1 MLLWEAYIRQAVH
14 KVQLLKKV
22 RVGTMKTKTKKW
34 AGVFSVLLSS
44 SFVLSACGGQEDTAS
59 TEPVKQQDLK
69 NIKIEKIAATDK
81 TKVPDKAKN
90 RKDTLVVGINKP
102 GGVFLPYFQQN
113 GWDGNVT
120 SVIFASLV
128 STDKQGKPIPELAEK
143 WDVSSDQLTY
153 TFHLRKDL
161 KFSDGSPL
169 TADDVAF
176 TLTLLHDKAYEGEI
190 DISQYAV
197 KGGKEYKEGKAT
209 SIEGLQVI
217 DPQTIKITTEKVNS
231 QTLTA
236 LGGPVLS
243 KAYYGKDYKQNT
255 SLDYLKELYGKPIA
269 AGPYKFEKYIPG
281 QEVRFVANENYYAGK
296 PKIPNFIY
304 KITAGDTKLQ
314 LFQTGEVDYTGL
326 GTGDEILEQAKGL
339 QFANIQ
345 IETAASFSYIYMNN
359 NKPYLKDKKV
369 RQALIYGLDR
379 KKYVDTALKG
389 YGTVA
394 NVPIHPTSWAYTE
407 EGVNKY
413 EYDKEK
419 AKKLL
424 DEAGWKVGSDGVR
437 EKDGQKLKLSYF
449 GPSSAKD
456 SDLLIPIAKENY
468 KEIGVEFNPEFMDFN
483 TMLSKVNKGDY
494 DLASVSTPI
503 TSDPSE
509 TAGEY
514 LSGVNEKSLG
524 YKNAKV
530 DELIKKGIE
539 TVDIEKRKPIYKELY
554 KELSDDPPVILLNYR
569 RTITGYNGNIKGI
582 DPEKYN
588 SISANLPV
596 LSIEK

>member
-1 MLLWEAYIRQAVH
+1 M
-14 KVQLLKKV
+14 KK
-22 RVGTMKTKTKKW
+22 KTKKW
-34 AGVFSVLLSS
+34 AGVFSVLMSS
-44 SFVLSACGGQEDTAS
+44 SLVLSACGGQEDAAS

-69 NIKIEKIAATDK
+69 NVKIEKIAATDK

-90 RKDTLVVGINKP
+90 RKDTLVVGISKP

-176 TLTLLHDKAYEGEI
+176 TLTLLHDKAYEGEV

-209 SIEGLQVI
+209 SIEGIQVV

-231 QTLTA
+231 QA
-236 LGGPVLS
+236 IFVLGGTVLS

-255 SLDYLKELYGKPIA
+255 SLDYLKDLYGNPLA

-296 PKIPNFIY
+296 PKIQNFIY
-304 KITAGDTKLQ
+304 KITSGDTKLQ
-314 LFQTGEVDYTGL
+314 LFQTGEVDHTGL
-326 GTGDEILEQAKGL
+326 GTGDEVLEQAKAL
-339 QFANIQ
+339 EFANIQ
-345 IETAASFSYIYMNN
+345 IETAPSFSYIYMNN

-424 DEAGWKVGSDGVR
+424 DEAGWKVGSDGIR

-514 LSGVNEKSLG
+514 LSTANETSLG

-530 DELIKKGIE
+530 DELIQKGIE

-596 LSIEK
+596 LSFEK

>member
-1 MLLWEAYIRQAVH
+1 
-14 KVQLLKKV
+14 
-22 RVGTMKTKTKKW
+22 MKTKTKKW

-296 PKIPNFIY
+296 PKISNFIY

>member
-1 MLLWEAYIRQAVH
+1 M
-14 KVQLLKKV
+14 KK
-22 RVGTMKTKTKKW
+22 KTKKW

-44 SFVLSACGGQEDTAS
+44 SLVLSACGGQEDTAS

-90 RKDTLVVGINKP
+90 RKDTLVVGISKP

-176 TLTLLHDKAYEGEI
+176 TLTLLHDKAYEGEV

-209 SIEGLQVI
+209 SIEGIQVV
-217 DPQTIKITTEKVNS
+217 DPQTIKVTTEKVNS
-231 QTLTA
+231 QA
-236 LGGPVLS
+236 IFVLGGTVLS

-255 SLDYLKELYGKPIA
+255 SLDYLKELYGKPLA
-269 AGPYKFEKYIPG
+269 AGPYKFDKYIPG

-304 KITAGDTKLQ
+304 KITSGDTKLQ

-326 GTGDEILEQAKGL
+326 GTGDEILEQAKAL
-339 QFANIQ
+339 EFANIQ

-424 DEAGWKVGSDGVR
+424 DEAGWKVGSDGIR

-524 YKNAKV
+524 YKNEKV
-530 DELIKKGIE
+530 DELIQKGIE

-596 LSIEK
+596 LSFEK

>member
-1 MLLWEAYIRQAVH
+1 M
-14 KVQLLKKV
+14 KK
-22 RVGTMKTKTKKW
+22 KTKKW

-90 RKDTLVVGINKP
+90 RKDTLVVGISKP

-128 STDKQGKPIPELAEK
+128 STDKQGKPTPELAEK

-209 SIEGLQVI
+209 SIEGIQVV

-345 IETAASFSYIYMNN
+345 IETAASFNYIYMNN

-407 EGVNKY
+407 EGVNEY

-494 DLASVSTPI
+494 DLASVATPI
-503 TSDPSE
+503 TTDPSE

-514 LSGVNEKSLG
+514 LSGVNKESLG

-588 SISANLPV
+588 SISSNLPV

>member
-1 MLLWEAYIRQAVH
+1 M
-14 KVQLLKKV
+14 KK
-22 RVGTMKTKTKKW
+22 KIKKW

-44 SFVLSACGGQEDTAS
+44 SLVLSACGGQEDTAS

-69 NIKIEKIAATDK
+69 NIKVENIAATDK

-90 RKDTLVVGINKP
+90 RKDTLVVGISKP

-128 STDKQGKPIPELAEK
+128 STDKQGKPTPELAEK
-143 WDVSSDQLTY
+143 WDISSDQLTY

-176 TLTLLHDKAYEGEI
+176 TLTLLHDKAYEGDK

-209 SIEGLQVI
+209 SIEGIQVV
-217 DPQTIKITTEKVNS
+217 DPQTVKITTEKVNS
-231 QTLTA
+231 QALTA
-236 LGGPVLS
+236 LGGEVLS
-243 KAYYGKDYKQNT
+243 KAYYGKDYKQNA
-255 SLDYLKELYGKPIA
+255 SLDYLKALYEKPIA

-304 KITAGDTKLQ
+304 KITSGDTKLQ

-326 GTGDEILEQAKGL
+326 GTGDEVLEQAKAL
-339 QFANIQ
+339 EFANIQ

-424 DEAGWKVGSDGVR
+424 DEAGWKVGSDGIR

-530 DELIKKGIE
+530 DELIQKGIE

-588 SISANLPV
+588 SISANLPA

>member
-1 MLLWEAYIRQAVH
+1 M
-14 KVQLLKKV
+14 KK
-22 RVGTMKTKTKKW
+22 KTKKW
-34 AGVFSVLLSS
+34 AGVFSVLMSS
-44 SFVLSACGGQEDTAS
+44 SLVLSACGGQEDAAS

-69 NIKIEKIAATDK
+69 NVKIEKIAATDK

-90 RKDTLVVGINKP
+90 RKDTLVVGISKP

-128 STDKQGKPIPELAEK
+128 STDKQGKPIPKLAEK

-176 TLTLLHDKAYEGEI
+176 TLTLLHDKAYEGEV

-209 SIEGLQVI
+209 SIEGIQVV

-231 QTLTA
+231 QA
-236 LGGPVLS
+236 IFVLGGTVLS

-255 SLDYLKELYGKPIA
+255 SLDYLKDLYGKPLA

-296 PKIPNFIY
+296 PKIQNFIY
-304 KITAGDTKLQ
+304 KITSGDTKLQ
-314 LFQTGEVDYTGL
+314 LFQTGEVDHTGL
-326 GTGDEILEQAKGL
+326 GTGDEVLEQAKAL
-339 QFANIQ
+339 EFANIQ
-345 IETAASFSYIYMNN
+345 IETAPSYSYIYMNN

-424 DEAGWKVGSDGVR
+424 DEAGWKVGSDGIR

-514 LSGVNEKSLG
+514 LSTANETSLG

-530 DELIKKGIE
+530 DELIQKGIE

-596 LSIEK
+596 LSFEK

>member
-1 MLLWEAYIRQAVH
+1 M
-14 KVQLLKKV
+14 KK
-22 RVGTMKTKTKKW
+22 KTKKW
-34 AGVFSVLLSS
+34 AGVFSVLMSS
-44 SFVLSACGGQEDTAS
+44 SLVLSACGGQEDTAS

-90 RKDTLVVGINKP
+90 RKDTLVVGISKP

-209 SIEGLQVI
+209 SIEDIQVV

-231 QTLTA
+231 QA
-236 LGGPVLS
+236 IFVLGGTVLS

-304 KITAGDTKLQ
+304 KITSGDTKLQ

-339 QFANIQ
+339 EFANIQ

-413 EYDKEK
+413 EYNKEK

-514 LSGVNEKSLG
+514 LSGVNDKSLG

-569 RTITGYNGNIKGI
+569 RTITGYNGNIKGV
-582 DPEKYN
+582 DSEKYN

-596 LSIEK
+596 LSFEK

>member
-1 MLLWEAYIRQAVH
+1 M
-14 KVQLLKKV
+14 KK
-22 RVGTMKTKTKKW
+22 KTKKW

-44 SFVLSACGGQEDTAS
+44 SLVLSACGGQEDTAS

-69 NIKIEKIAATDK
+69 NVKIEKIAATDK

-90 RKDTLVVGINKP
+90 RKDTLVVGISKP

-153 TFHLRKDL
+153 TFHLRKNL

-176 TLTLLHDKAYEGEI
+176 TLTLLHDKAYEGEV

-209 SIEGLQVI
+209 SIEGIQVV

-231 QTLTA
+231 QA
-236 LGGPVLS
+236 IFVLGGTVLS

-255 SLDYLKELYGKPIA
+255 SLDYLKDLYGKPLA

-296 PKIPNFIY
+296 PKIQNFIY
-304 KITAGDTKLQ
+304 KITSGDTKLQ
-314 LFQTGEVDYTGL
+314 LFQTGEIDHTGL
-326 GTGDEILEQAKGL
+326 GTGDEVLEQAKAL
-339 QFANIQ
+339 EFANIQ
-345 IETAASFSYIYMNN
+345 IETAPSFSYIYMNN

-424 DEAGWKVGSDGVR
+424 DEAGWKVGSDGIR

-514 LSGVNEKSLG
+514 LSTANETSLG

-530 DELIKKGIE
+530 DELIQKGIE

-596 LSIEK
+596 LSFEK

>member
-1 MLLWEAYIRQAVH
+1 M
-14 KVQLLKKV
+14 KK
-22 RVGTMKTKTKKW
+22 KTKKW

-81 TKVPDKAKN
+81 TKVPDKAKS
-90 RKDTLVVGINKP
+90 RKDTLVVGISKP

-128 STDKQGKPIPELAEK
+128 STDKQGKPTPELAEK

-176 TLTLLHDKAYEGEI
+176 TLTLLHDKAYEGEM
-190 DISQYAV
+190 DISQYVV

-209 SIEGLQVI
+209 SIEGIQVV
-217 DPQTIKITTEKVNS
+217 DPQTIKVTTEKVNS

-326 GTGDEILEQAKGL
+326 GTGDEVLEQAKGL

-394 NVPIHPTSWAYTE
+394 SVPIHPTSWAYTE

-424 DEAGWKVGSDGVR
+424 DEAGWKAGSDGIR

>member
-1 MLLWEAYIRQAVH
+1 M
-14 KVQLLKKV
+14 KK
-22 RVGTMKTKTKKW
+22 KTKKW
-34 AGVFSVLLSS
+34 AGVFSVLMSS
-44 SFVLSACGGQEDTAS
+44 SLVLSACGGQEDAAS

-69 NIKIEKIAATDK
+69 NVKIEKIAATDK

-90 RKDTLVVGINKP
+90 RKDTLVVGISKP

-176 TLTLLHDKAYEGEI
+176 TLTLLHDKAYEGEV

-209 SIEGLQVI
+209 SIEGIQVV

-231 QTLTA
+231 QA
-236 LGGPVLS
+236 IFVLGGTVLS

-255 SLDYLKELYGKPIA
+255 SLDYLKDLYGNPLA

-296 PKIPNFIY
+296 AKIQNFIY
-304 KITAGDTKLQ
+304 KITSGDTKLQ
-314 LFQTGEVDYTGL
+314 LFQTGEVDHTGL
-326 GTGDEILEQAKGL
+326 GTGDEVLEQAKAL
-339 QFANIQ
+339 EFANIQ
-345 IETAASFSYIYMNN
+345 IETAPSFSYIYMNN

-424 DEAGWKVGSDGVR
+424 DEAGWKVGSDGIR

-514 LSGVNEKSLG
+514 LSTANETSLG

-530 DELIKKGIE
+530 DELIQKGIE

-596 LSIEK
+596 LSFEK

>member
-1 MLLWEAYIRQAVH
+1 M
-14 KVQLLKKV
+14 KK
-22 RVGTMKTKTKKW
+22 KTKKW
-34 AGVFSVLLSS
+34 AGVFSVLMSS
-44 SFVLSACGGQEDTAS
+44 SLVLSACGGQEDAAS

-69 NIKIEKIAATDK
+69 NVKIEKIAATDK

-90 RKDTLVVGINKP
+90 RKDTLVVGISKP

-176 TLTLLHDKAYEGEI
+176 TLTLLHDKAYEGEV

-209 SIEGLQVI
+209 SIEGIQVV

-231 QTLTA
+231 QA
-236 LGGPVLS
+236 IFVLGGTVLS

-255 SLDYLKELYGKPIA
+255 SLDYLKDLYGKPLA

-296 PKIPNFIY
+296 PKIQNFIY
-304 KITAGDTKLQ
+304 KITSGDTKLQ
-314 LFQTGEVDYTGL
+314 LFQTGEVDHTGL
-326 GTGDEILEQAKGL
+326 GTGDEVLEQAKAL
-339 QFANIQ
+339 EFANIQ
-345 IETAASFSYIYMNN
+345 IETAPSFSYIYMNN

-424 DEAGWKVGSDGVR
+424 DEAGWKVGSDGIR

-509 TAGEY
+509 TTGEY
-514 LSGVNEKSLG
+514 LSTANETSLG

-530 DELIKKGIE
+530 DELIQKGIE

-596 LSIEK
+596 LSFEK

>member
-1 MLLWEAYIRQAVH
+1 M
-14 KVQLLKKV
+14 KK
-22 RVGTMKTKTKKW
+22 KTKKW

-44 SFVLSACGGQEDTAS
+44 SLVLSACGGQEDTAS

-69 NIKIEKIAATDK
+69 NIKVENIAATDK

-90 RKDTLVVGINKP
+90 RKDTLVVGISKP

-128 STDKQGKPIPELAEK
+128 STDKQGKPTPELAEK
-143 WDVSSDQLTY
+143 WDISSDQLTY

-176 TLTLLHDKAYEGEI
+176 TLTLLHDKAYEGDK

-209 SIEGLQVI
+209 SIEGIQVV

-231 QTLTA
+231 QALTA
-236 LGGPVLS
+236 LGGEVLS
-243 KAYYGKDYKQNT
+243 KAYYGKDYKQNA
-255 SLDYLKELYGKPIA
+255 SLDYLKALYEKPIA

-304 KITAGDTKLQ
+304 KITSGDTKLQ

-326 GTGDEILEQAKGL
+326 GTGDEVLEQAKAL
-339 QFANIQ
+339 EFANIQ

-424 DEAGWKVGSDGVR
+424 DEAGWKVGSDGIR

-530 DELIKKGIE
+530 DELIQKGIE

-588 SISANLPV
+588 SISANLPA

>member
-1 MLLWEAYIRQAVH
+1 M
-14 KVQLLKKV
+14 KK
-22 RVGTMKTKTKKW
+22 KTKKW
-34 AGVFSVLLSS
+34 AGVFSVLMSS
-44 SFVLSACGGQEDTAS
+44 SLVLSACGGQEDTAS
-59 TEPVKQQDLK
+59 TESVKQQDLK

-90 RKDTLVVGINKP
+90 RKDTLVVGISKP

-209 SIEGLQVI
+209 SIEGIQVV

-231 QTLTA
+231 QA
-236 LGGPVLS
+236 IFVLGGTVLS

-304 KITAGDTKLQ
+304 KITSGDTKLQ

-339 QFANIQ
+339 EFANIQ

-483 TMLSKVNKGDY
+483 TMLSKVNKGEY

-514 LSGVNEKSLG
+514 LSGVNDKSLG

-582 DPEKYN
+582 DSEKYN

-596 LSIEK
+596 LSFEK

>member
-1 MLLWEAYIRQAVH
+1 M
-14 KVQLLKKV
+14 KK
-22 RVGTMKTKTKKW
+22 KTKKW
-34 AGVFSVLLSS
+34 AGAFSVLMSS
-44 SFVLSACGGQEDTAS
+44 SLVLSACGGQEDAAS

-69 NIKIEKIAATDK
+69 NVKIEKIAATDK

-90 RKDTLVVGINKP
+90 RKDTLVVGISKP

-176 TLTLLHDKAYEGEI
+176 TLTLLHDKAYKGEV

-209 SIEGLQVI
+209 SIEGIQVV

-231 QTLTA
+231 QA
-236 LGGPVLS
+236 IFVLGGTVLS

-255 SLDYLKELYGKPIA
+255 SLDYLKDLYGKPLA

-296 PKIPNFIY
+296 PKIQNFIY
-304 KITAGDTKLQ
+304 KITSGDTKLQ
-314 LFQTGEVDYTGL
+314 LFQTGEVDHTGL
-326 GTGDEILEQAKGL
+326 GTGDEVLEQAKAL
-339 QFANIQ
+339 EFANIQ
-345 IETAASFSYIYMNN
+345 IETAPSFSYIYMNN

-424 DEAGWKVGSDGVR
+424 DEAGWKVGSDGIR

-514 LSGVNEKSLG
+514 LSTANETSLG

-530 DELIKKGIE
+530 DELIQKGIE

-596 LSIEK
+596 LSFEK

>member
-1 MLLWEAYIRQAVH
+1 M
-14 KVQLLKKV
+14 KK
-22 RVGTMKTKTKKW
+22 KTKKW

-44 SFVLSACGGQEDTAS
+44 SLVLSACGGQEDAAS

-69 NIKIEKIAATDK
+69 SVKIEKIAATDK

-90 RKDTLVVGINKP
+90 RKDTLVVGISKP

-176 TLTLLHDKAYEGEI
+176 TLTLLHDKAYEGEV

-209 SIEGLQVI
+209 SIEGIQVV
-217 DPQTIKITTEKVNS
+217 DQQTIKITTEKVNS
-231 QTLTA
+231 QA
-236 LGGPVLS
+236 IFVLGGTVLS

-255 SLDYLKELYGKPIA
+255 SLDYLKDLYGKPLA

-296 PKIPNFIY
+296 PKIQNFIY
-304 KITAGDTKLQ
+304 KITSGDTKLQ
-314 LFQTGEVDYTGL
+314 LFQTGEVDHTGL
-326 GTGDEILEQAKGL
+326 GTGDEVLEQAKAL
-339 QFANIQ
+339 EFANIQ
-345 IETAASFSYIYMNN
+345 IETAPSFSYIYMNN
-359 NKPYLKDKKV
+359 NKPYLNDKKV

-424 DEAGWKVGSDGVR
+424 DEAGWKVGSDGIR

-514 LSGVNEKSLG
+514 LSTANETSLG

-530 DELIKKGIE
+530 DELIQKGIE

-596 LSIEK
+596 LSFEK

>member
-1 MLLWEAYIRQAVH
+1 M
-14 KVQLLKKV
+14 KK
-22 RVGTMKTKTKKW
+22 KTKKW
-34 AGVFSVLLSS
+34 AGVFSVLMSS
-44 SFVLSACGGQEDTAS
+44 SLVLSACGGQEDTAS
-59 TEPVKQQDLK
+59 TESVKQQDLK

-90 RKDTLVVGINKP
+90 RKDTLVVGISKP

-209 SIEGLQVI
+209 SIEGIQVV

-231 QTLTA
+231 QA
-236 LGGPVLS
+236 IFVLGGTVLS

-296 PKIPNFIY
+296 PKISNFIY
-304 KITAGDTKLQ
+304 KITSGDTKLQ

-339 QFANIQ
+339 EFANIQ

-514 LSGVNEKSLG
+514 LSGVNDMSLG

-582 DPEKYN
+582 DSEKYN

-596 LSIEK
+596 LSFEK

>member
-1 MLLWEAYIRQAVH
+1 M
-14 KVQLLKKV
+14 KK
-22 RVGTMKTKTKKW
+22 KTKKW
-34 AGVFSVLLSS
+34 AGVFLVLLSS
-44 SFVLSACGGQEDTAS
+44 SLVLSACGGQEDTAS

-69 NIKIEKIAATDK
+69 NIKVENIAATDK

-90 RKDTLVVGINKP
+90 RKDTLVVGISKP

-128 STDKQGKPIPELAEK
+128 STDKQGKPTPELAEK
-143 WDVSSDQLTY
+143 WDISSDQLTY

-176 TLTLLHDKAYEGEI
+176 TLTLLHDKAYEGDK

-209 SIEGLQVI
+209 SIEGIQVV

-231 QTLTA
+231 QALTA
-236 LGGPVLS
+236 LGGEVLS

-255 SLDYLKELYGKPIA
+255 SLDYLKALYEKPIA

-304 KITAGDTKLQ
+304 KITSGDTKLQ

-326 GTGDEILEQAKGL
+326 GTGDEVLEQAKAL
-339 QFANIQ
+339 EFANIQ

-424 DEAGWKVGSDGVR
+424 DEAGWKVGSDGIR

-530 DELIKKGIE
+530 DELIQKGIE

-588 SISANLPV
+588 SISANLPA

>member
-1 MLLWEAYIRQAVH
+1 M
-14 KVQLLKKV
+14 KK
-22 RVGTMKTKTKKW
+22 KTKKW

-44 SFVLSACGGQEDTAS
+44 SLVLSACGGQEDAAS

-69 NIKIEKIAATDK
+69 SVKIEKIAAADK

-90 RKDTLVVGINKP
+90 RKDTLVVGISKP

-176 TLTLLHDKAYEGEI
+176 TLTLLHDKAYEGEV

-209 SIEGLQVI
+209 SIEGIQVV
-217 DPQTIKITTEKVNS
+217 DQQTIKITTEKVNS
-231 QTLTA
+231 QA
-236 LGGPVLS
+236 IFVLGGTVLS

-255 SLDYLKELYGKPIA
+255 SLDYLKDLYGKPLA

-296 PKIPNFIY
+296 PKIQNFIY
-304 KITAGDTKLQ
+304 KITSGDTKLQ
-314 LFQTGEVDYTGL
+314 LFQTGEVDHTGL
-326 GTGDEILEQAKGL
+326 GTGDEVLEQAKAL
-339 QFANIQ
+339 EFANIQ
-345 IETAASFSYIYMNN
+345 IETAPSFSYIYMNN

-424 DEAGWKVGSDGVR
+424 DEAGWKVGSDGIR

-514 LSGVNEKSLG
+514 LSTANETSLG

-530 DELIKKGIE
+530 DELIQKGIE

-596 LSIEK
+596 LSFEK

>member
-1 MLLWEAYIRQAVH
+1 M
-14 KVQLLKKV
+14 KK
-22 RVGTMKTKTKKW
+22 KTKKW
-34 AGVFSVLLSS
+34 AGVFSVLMSS
-44 SFVLSACGGQEDTAS
+44 SLVLSACGGQEDAAS

-69 NIKIEKIAATDK
+69 NVKIEKIAATDK

-90 RKDTLVVGINKP
+90 RKDTLVVGISKP

-176 TLTLLHDKAYEGEI
+176 TLTLLHDKAYEGEV

-209 SIEGLQVI
+209 SIEGIQVV

-231 QTLTA
+231 QA
-236 LGGPVLS
+236 IFVLGGTVLS

-255 SLDYLKELYGKPIA
+255 SLDYLKDLYGKPLA

-296 PKIPNFIY
+296 PKIQNFIY
-304 KITAGDTKLQ
+304 KITSGDTKLQ
-314 LFQTGEVDYTGL
+314 LFQTGEVDHTGL
-326 GTGDEILEQAKGL
+326 GTGDEVLEQAKAL
-339 QFANIQ
+339 EFANIQ
-345 IETAASFSYIYMNN
+345 IETAPSFSYIYMNN

-424 DEAGWKVGSDGVR
+424 DEAGWKVGSDGIR
-437 EKDGQKLKLSYF
+437 EKGGQKLKLSYF

-514 LSGVNEKSLG
+514 LSTANETSLG

-530 DELIKKGIE
+530 DELIQKGIE

-596 LSIEK
+596 LSFEK

>member
-1 MLLWEAYIRQAVH
+1 M
-14 KVQLLKKV
+14 KK
-22 RVGTMKTKTKKW
+22 KTKKW

-44 SFVLSACGGQEDTAS
+44 SLVLSACGGQEDAAS

-69 NIKIEKIAATDK
+69 SVKIEKIAATDK

-90 RKDTLVVGINKP
+90 RKDTLVVGISKP

-176 TLTLLHDKAYEGEI
+176 TLTLLHDKAYEGEV

-209 SIEGLQVI
+209 SIEGIQVV
-217 DPQTIKITTEKVNS
+217 DQQTIKITTEKVNS
-231 QTLTA
+231 QA
-236 LGGPVLS
+236 IFVLGGTVLS

-255 SLDYLKELYGKPIA
+255 SLDYLKDLYGKPLA

-296 PKIPNFIY
+296 PKIQNFIY
-304 KITAGDTKLQ
+304 KITSGDTKLQ
-314 LFQTGEVDYTGL
+314 LFQTGEVDHTGL
-326 GTGDEILEQAKGL
+326 GTGDEVLEQAKAL
-339 QFANIQ
+339 EFANIQ
-345 IETAASFSYIYMNN
+345 IETAPSFSYIYMNN

-424 DEAGWKVGSDGVR
+424 DEAGWKVGSDGIR

-514 LSGVNEKSLG
+514 LSTANETSLG

-530 DELIKKGIE
+530 DELIQKGIE

-569 RTITGYNGNIKGI
+569 RTITGYNGNIKGN

-596 LSIEK
+596 LSFEK

>member
-1 MLLWEAYIRQAVH
+1 M
-14 KVQLLKKV
+14 KK
-22 RVGTMKTKTKKW
+22 KTKKW
-34 AGVFSVLLSS
+34 AGVFSVLMSS
-44 SFVLSACGGQEDTAS
+44 SLVLSACGGQEDAAS

-69 NIKIEKIAATDK
+69 NVKIEKIAATDK

-90 RKDTLVVGINKP
+90 RKDTLVVGISKP

-176 TLTLLHDKAYEGEI
+176 TLTLLHDKAYEGEV

-209 SIEGLQVI
+209 SIEDIQVV

-231 QTLTA
+231 QA
-236 LGGPVLS
+236 IFVLGGTVLS

-255 SLDYLKELYGKPIA
+255 SLDYLKDLYGKPLA

-296 PKIPNFIY
+296 PKIQNFIY
-304 KITAGDTKLQ
+304 KITSGDTKLQ
-314 LFQTGEVDYTGL
+314 LFQTGEVDHTGL
-326 GTGDEILEQAKGL
+326 GTGDEVLEQAKAL
-339 QFANIQ
+339 EFANIQ
-345 IETAASFSYIYMNN
+345 IETAPSFSYIYMNN

-424 DEAGWKVGSDGVR
+424 DEAGWKVGSDGIR

-514 LSGVNEKSLG
+514 LSTANETSLG

-530 DELIKKGIE
+530 DELIQKGIE

-596 LSIEK
+596 LSFEK

>member
-1 MLLWEAYIRQAVH
+1 M
-14 KVQLLKKV
+14 KK
-22 RVGTMKTKTKKW
+22 KTKKW
-34 AGVFSVLLSS
+34 AGVFSVLMSS
-44 SFVLSACGGQEDTAS
+44 SLVLSACGGQEDAAS

-69 NIKIEKIAATDK
+69 NVKIEKIAATDK

-90 RKDTLVVGINKP
+90 RKDTLVVGISKP

-176 TLTLLHDKAYEGEI
+176 TLTLLHDKAYEGEV

-209 SIEGLQVI
+209 SIEGIQVI

-231 QTLTA
+231 QA
-236 LGGPVLS
+236 IFVLGGTVLS

-255 SLDYLKELYGKPIA
+255 SLDYLKDLYGKPLA

-296 PKIPNFIY
+296 PKIQNFIY
-304 KITAGDTKLQ
+304 KITSGDTKLQ
-314 LFQTGEVDYTGL
+314 LFQTGEVDHTGL
-326 GTGDEILEQAKGL
+326 GTGDEVLEQAKAL
-339 QFANIQ
+339 EFANIQ
-345 IETAASFSYIYMNN
+345 IETAPSFSYIYMNN

-424 DEAGWKVGSDGVR
+424 DEAGWKVGSDGIR

-514 LSGVNEKSLG
+514 LSTANETSLG

-530 DELIKKGIE
+530 DELIQKGIE

-596 LSIEK
+596 LSFEK

>member
-1 MLLWEAYIRQAVH
+1 M
-14 KVQLLKKV
+14 KK
-22 RVGTMKTKTKKW
+22 KTKKW
-34 AGVFSVLLSS
+34 AGVFSVLMSS
-44 SFVLSACGGQEDTAS
+44 SLVLSACGGQEDKAS

-90 RKDTLVVGINKP
+90 RKDTLVVGISKP

-209 SIEGLQVI
+209 SIEGIQVV

-231 QTLTA
+231 QA
-236 LGGPVLS
+236 IFVLGGTVLS

-304 KITAGDTKLQ
+304 KITSGDTKLQ

-339 QFANIQ
+339 EFANIQ

-389 YGTVA
+389 YGKVA

-514 LSGVNEKSLG
+514 LSGVNDKSLG

-582 DPEKYN
+582 DFEKYN

-596 LSIEK
+596 LSFEK

>member
-1 MLLWEAYIRQAVH
+1 M
-14 KVQLLKKV
+14 KK
-22 RVGTMKTKTKKW
+22 KTKKW

-44 SFVLSACGGQEDTAS
+44 SLVLSACGGQEDVAS

-69 NIKIEKIAATDK
+69 NVKIEKIAATDK

-90 RKDTLVVGINKP
+90 RKDTLVVGISKP

-153 TFHLRKDL
+153 TFHLRKNL

-176 TLTLLHDKAYEGEI
+176 TLTLLHDKAYEGEV

-209 SIEGLQVI
+209 SIEGIQVV

-231 QTLTA
+231 QA
-236 LGGPVLS
+236 IFVLGGTVLS

-255 SLDYLKELYGKPIA
+255 SLDYLKDLYGKPLA

-296 PKIPNFIY
+296 PKIQNFIY
-304 KITAGDTKLQ
+304 KITSGDTKLQ
-314 LFQTGEVDYTGL
+314 LFQTGEVDHTGL
-326 GTGDEILEQAKGL
+326 GTGDEVLEQAKAL
-339 QFANIQ
+339 EFANIQ
-345 IETAASFSYIYMNN
+345 IETAPSFSYIYMNN

-424 DEAGWKVGSDGVR
+424 DEAGWKVGSDGIR

-514 LSGVNEKSLG
+514 LSTANETSLG

-530 DELIKKGIE
+530 DELIQKGIE

-596 LSIEK
+596 LSFEK

>member
-1 MLLWEAYIRQAVH
+1 M
-14 KVQLLKKV
+14 KK
-22 RVGTMKTKTKKW
+22 KTKKW

-44 SFVLSACGGQEDTAS
+44 SLVLSACGGQEDTAS

-69 NIKIEKIAATDK
+69 NVKIEKIAATDK

-90 RKDTLVVGINKP
+90 RKDTLVVGISKP

-176 TLTLLHDKAYEGEI
+176 TLTLLHDKAYEGEV
-190 DISQYAV
+190 DISQYVV

-209 SIEGLQVI
+209 SIEGIQVV

-231 QTLTA
+231 QA
-236 LGGPVLS
+236 IFVLGGTVLS

-255 SLDYLKELYGKPIA
+255 SLDYLKDLYGKPLA

-296 PKIPNFIY
+296 PKIQNFIY
-304 KITAGDTKLQ
+304 KITSGDTKLQ
-314 LFQTGEVDYTGL
+314 LFQTGEVDHTGL
-326 GTGDEILEQAKGL
+326 GTGDEVLEQAKAL
-339 QFANIQ
+339 EFANIQ
-345 IETAASFSYIYMNN
+345 IETAPSFSYIYMNN

-424 DEAGWKVGSDGVR
+424 DEAGWKVGSDGIR

-514 LSGVNEKSLG
+514 LSTANETSLG

-530 DELIKKGIE
+530 DELIQKGIE

-596 LSIEK
+596 LSFEK

>member
-1 MLLWEAYIRQAVH
+1 M
-14 KVQLLKKV
+14 KK
-22 RVGTMKTKTKKW
+22 KIKKW

-44 SFVLSACGGQEDTAS
+44 SLVLSACGGQEDTAS

-90 RKDTLVVGINKP
+90 RKDTLVVGISKP

-128 STDKQGKPIPELAEK
+128 STDKQGKPTPELAEK

-197 KGGKEYKEGKAT
+197 KGGKDYKEGKAT
-209 SIEGLQVI
+209 SIEGIQVV

-243 KAYYGKDYKQNT
+243 KVYYGKGYKQNT

-424 DEAGWKVGSDGVR
+424 DEAGWKVGSDGIR

-514 LSGVNEKSLG
+514 LSSANETSLG

-530 DELIKKGIE
+530 DELIQKGIE

>member
-1 MLLWEAYIRQAVH
+1 M
-14 KVQLLKKV
+14 KK
-22 RVGTMKTKTKKW
+22 KTKKW
-34 AGVFSVLLSS
+34 AGLFSVLLSS

-69 NIKIEKIAATDK
+69 NIKIEKIAAADK

-90 RKDTLVVGINKP
+90 RKDTLVVGISKP

-176 TLTLLHDKAYEGEI
+176 TLTLLHDKAYEGEV

-209 SIEGLQVI
+209 SIEGIQVV
-217 DPQTIKITTEKVNS
+217 DKQTIKVTTEKVNS
-231 QTLTA
+231 QA
-236 LGGPVLS
+236 IFVLGGTVLS

-255 SLDYLKELYGKPIA
+255 SLDYLKDLYGKPLA
-269 AGPYKFEKYIPG
+269 AGPYKFDKYIPG

-304 KITAGDTKLQ
+304 KITSGDTKLQ

-326 GTGDEILEQAKGL
+326 GTGDEILEQAKAL
-339 QFANIQ
+339 EFANIQ

-424 DEAGWKVGSDGVR
+424 DEAGWKVGSDGIR

-530 DELIKKGIE
+530 DELIQKGIE

-596 LSIEK
+596 LSFEK

>member
-1 MLLWEAYIRQAVH
+1 M
-14 KVQLLKKV
+14 KK
-22 RVGTMKTKTKKW
+22 KTKKW
-34 AGVFSVLLSS
+34 AGVFSVLMSS
-44 SFVLSACGGQEDTAS
+44 SLVLSACGGQEDAAS

-69 NIKIEKIAATDK
+69 NVKIEKITATDK
-81 TKVPDKAKN
+81 TKLPDKAKN
-90 RKDTLVVGINKP
+90 RKDTLVVGISKP

-176 TLTLLHDKAYEGEI
+176 TLTLLHDKAYEGEV

-209 SIEGLQVI
+209 SIEGIQVV

-231 QTLTA
+231 QA
-236 LGGPVLS
+236 IFVLGGTVLS

-255 SLDYLKELYGKPIA
+255 SLDYLKDLYGKPLA

-296 PKIPNFIY
+296 PKIQNFIY
-304 KITAGDTKLQ
+304 KITSGDTKLQ
-314 LFQTGEVDYTGL
+314 LFQTGEVDHTGL
-326 GTGDEILEQAKGL
+326 GTGDEVLEQAKAL
-339 QFANIQ
+339 EFANIQ
-345 IETAASFSYIYMNN
+345 IETAPSFSYIYMNN

-424 DEAGWKVGSDGVR
+424 DEAGWKVGSDGIR

-514 LSGVNEKSLG
+514 LSTANETSLG

-530 DELIKKGIE
+530 DELIQKGIE

-596 LSIEK
+596 LSFEK

>member
-1 MLLWEAYIRQAVH
+1 M
-14 KVQLLKKV
+14 KK
-22 RVGTMKTKTKKW
+22 KTKKW

-44 SFVLSACGGQEDTAS
+44 SLVLSACGGQEDTAS

-90 RKDTLVVGINKP
+90 RKDTLVVGISKP

-176 TLTLLHDKAYEGEI
+176 TLTLLHDKAYEGEV

-209 SIEGLQVI
+209 SIEGIQVV
-217 DPQTIKITTEKVNS
+217 DPQTIKVTTEKVNS
-231 QTLTA
+231 QA
-236 LGGPVLS
+236 IFVLGGTVLS

-255 SLDYLKELYGKPIA
+255 SLDYLKDLYGKPLA
-269 AGPYKFEKYIPG
+269 AGPYKFDKYIPG

-304 KITAGDTKLQ
+304 KITSGDTKLQ

-326 GTGDEILEQAKGL
+326 GTGDEILEQAKAL
-339 QFANIQ
+339 EFANIQ

-424 DEAGWKVGSDGVR
+424 DEAGWKVGSDGIR

-530 DELIKKGIE
+530 DELIQKGIE

-596 LSIEK
+596 LSFEK

>member
-1 MLLWEAYIRQAVH
+1 M
-14 KVQLLKKV
+14 KK
-22 RVGTMKTKTKKW
+22 KTKKW

-44 SFVLSACGGQEDTAS
+44 SLVLSACGGQEDTAS

-69 NIKIEKIAATDK
+69 NVKIEKIAATDK

-90 RKDTLVVGINKP
+90 RKDTLVVGISKP

-153 TFHLRKDL
+153 TFHLRKNL

-176 TLTLLHDKAYEGEI
+176 TLTLLHDKAYEGEV

-209 SIEGLQVI
+209 SIEGIQVV

-231 QTLTA
+231 QA
-236 LGGPVLS
+236 IFVLGGTVLS

-255 SLDYLKELYGKPIA
+255 SLDYLKDLYGKPLA

-296 PKIPNFIY
+296 PKIQNFIY
-304 KITAGDTKLQ
+304 KITSGDTKLQ
-314 LFQTGEVDYTGL
+314 LFQTGEVDHTGL
-326 GTGDEILEQAKGL
+326 GTGDEVLEQVKAL
-339 QFANIQ
+339 EFANIQ
-345 IETAASFSYIYMNN
+345 IETAPSFSYIYMNN

-413 EYDKEK
+413 EYDKGK

-424 DEAGWKVGSDGVR
+424 DEAGWKVGSDGIR

-514 LSGVNEKSLG
+514 LSTANETSLG

-530 DELIKKGIE
+530 DELIQKGIE

-596 LSIEK
+596 LSFEK

>member
-1 MLLWEAYIRQAVH
+1 M
-14 KVQLLKKV
+14 KK
-22 RVGTMKTKTKKW
+22 KTKKW
-34 AGVFSVLLSS
+34 AGVFSVLMSS
-44 SFVLSACGGQEDTAS
+44 SLVLSACGGQEDKAS

-90 RKDTLVVGINKP
+90 RKDTLVVGISKP

-209 SIEGLQVI
+209 SIEGIQVV

-231 QTLTA
+231 QA
-236 LGGPVLS
+236 IFVLGGTVLS

-304 KITAGDTKLQ
+304 KITSGDTKLQ

-339 QFANIQ
+339 EFANIQ

-419 AKKLL
+419 AEKLL

-514 LSGVNEKSLG
+514 LSGVNDKSLG

-582 DPEKYN
+582 DSEKYN

-596 LSIEK
+596 LSFEK

>member
-1 MLLWEAYIRQAVH
+1 M
-14 KVQLLKKV
+14 KK
-22 RVGTMKTKTKKW
+22 KTKKW

-44 SFVLSACGGQEDTAS
+44 SLVLSACGGQEDTAS
-59 TEPVKQQDLK
+59 TESVKQQDLK

-90 RKDTLVVGINKP
+90 RKDTLVVGISKP

-176 TLTLLHDKAYEGEI
+176 TLTLLHDKAYEGEV

-209 SIEGLQVI
+209 SIEGIQVV

-231 QTLTA
+231 QA
-236 LGGPVLS
+236 IFVLGGTVLS

-255 SLDYLKELYGKPIA
+255 SLDYLKDLYGKPLA

-296 PKIPNFIY
+296 PKIQNFIY
-304 KITAGDTKLQ
+304 KITSGDTKLQ
-314 LFQTGEVDYTGL
+314 LFQTGEVDHTGL
-326 GTGDEILEQAKGL
+326 GTGDEVLEQAKAL
-339 QFANIQ
+339 EFANIQ
-345 IETAASFSYIYMNN
+345 IETAPSFSYIYMNN

-424 DEAGWKVGSDGVR
+424 DEAGWKVGSDGIR

-514 LSGVNEKSLG
+514 LSTANETSLG

-530 DELIKKGIE
+530 DELIQKGIE

-596 LSIEK
+596 LSFEK